1 MRHEALATPN
11 AEDLVGG
18 LEMGLFEQYP
28 VLMVPFILAVVGV
41 YDLCKWVIRRVLTTR
56 GAEPHA

>member
-1 MRHEALATPN
+1 
-11 AEDLVGG
+11 
-18 LEMGLFEQYP
+18 MGLFEQYP